1 MTSFRTITQGKGRWI
16 LEQMGF
22 PAQFMRKKHG
32 PCPMC
37 GGKDRYRFT
46 DYKRTGGYIC
56 NQCTPQGGDFAS
68 LAMAYFD
75 LSFKDLARQVE
86 SILGVDKQPKKHTKK
101 EAQMEDVNTTTAKFL
116 DRIRAECLPATPDS
130 PPALYLRKRGITIPC
145 PPTIRYLPS
154 YLQDGKP
161 YPCLIARLD
170 NPDGERVSYKIIH
183 LTPDGDKAPVEI
195 VKKTLPC
202 EREFNGSAIR
212 LFKPENGILA
222 IAEGIETA
230 LAYTQRNGYPCWS
243 VDNAHNMTHFLPP
256 SSVTQLIIVADTDP
270 SFTGQAAAF
279 TLANSLQRQIQK
291 PEATLKSVSV
301 VLLEQSDEIIETTHA
316 PTNGLDYNDLVIEH
330 WSEQL

>member
-22 PAQFMRKKHG
+22 PQQFMGRKHG

-46 DYKRTGGYIC
+46 DYKQTGGYIC
-56 NQCTPQGGDFAS
+56 NQCTPKGGDFAA
-68 LAMAYFD
+68 LAMTYFN
-75 LSFKDLARQVE
+75 LSFKELVRQVE
-86 SILGVDKQPKKHTKK
+86 KILGIEKPKNTQTKRTT
-101 EAQMEDVNTTTAKFL
+101 QMEASVNATTAAFL
-116 DRIRAECLPATPDS
+116 DRIRAECQPAAPDS
-130 PPALYLRKRGITIPC
+130 PPALYLKNRGILTPC
-145 PPTIRYLPS
+145 PPTIRYLPA
-154 YLQDGKP
+154 YLQDGQP

-170 NPDGERVSYKIIH
+170 NPQGERVSYKIIH

-256 SSVTQLIIVADTDP
+256 PSVTQLIIVADTDP

-316 PTNGLDYNDLVIEH
+316 PTEGLDYNDFIRQEY
-330 WSEQL
+330 